1 MQHAFY
7 SWFQLSIGFFG
18 VIALFLLFFAVI
30 ALIVTRKKKLGKD
43 IKIEVKCL
51 NKIYEENKNKLLQNI
66 LEVDELKK
74 LTKEETAKLKKEKKG
89 NKANKNSKNS
99 PDSIKKRIFVLD
111 FNGDVSASCLPVF
124 REQIT
129 AVLQVALQS
138 DEIVLRLESPGGY
151 VHSYGLAASQLA
163 RIREKQIP
171 FTICVDKVAASGGYM
186 MACLADKII
195 AAPFSILGSIGVV
208 ANVPNFNRILQKNNV
223 DYLEMTAGEYKRT
236 VTMLGEVTE
245 KGRTKFQE
253 QLEETH
259 GLFKDH
265 IKKYR
270 PVVDIDSVA
279 TGEYWL
285 GTKALEHKLVDE
297 LKTSD
302 DYLVQ
307 SSEKSKIYQI
317 YSPKKESLREKLM
330 GTASLFLS
338 TAHHKKMELEKN
350 SYPLFM

>member
-7 SWFQLSIGFFG
+7 SWFQLAIGIFG
-18 VIALFLLFFAVI
+18 VIALFLIFFALI
-30 ALIVTRKKKLGKD
+30 ALLIARKKKFAKE
-43 IKIEVKCL
+43 IQIEVKCL
-51 NKIYEENKNKLLQNI
+51 NKQYKDNKNKLLQSISNP
-66 LEVDELKK
+66 EELKK
-74 LTKEETAKLKKEKKG
+74 ILKAENEKDKLKKKEEKSKKDS
-89 NKANKNSKNS
+89 NK
-99 PDSIKKRIFVLD
+99 PPEKRIFVLD
-111 FNGDVSASCLPVF
+111 FNGDVGVSCLPTF

-129 AVLQVALQS
+129 AVLQVSLPT

-151 VHSYGLAASQLA
+151 VHAYGLAASQLA
-163 RIREKQIP
+163 RIREKKIP

-186 MACLADKII
+186 MACLADKIV

-236 VTMLGEVTE
+236 LTMLGEVTA
-245 KGRTKFQE
+245 KGKAKFQD

-270 PVVDIDSVA
+270 PIVDIETVA

-285 GTKALEHKLVDE
+285 GIKALEYKLVDD

-302 DYLVQ
+302 DYLVAM
-307 SSEKSKIYQI
+307 SEHAKVYQI
-317 YSPKKESLREKLM
+317 YSPKKENLREKLM
-330 GTASLFLS
+330 GAASLFLS
-338 TAHHKKMELEKN
+338 AAHDKKIELEKTF
-350 SYPLFM
+350 PLFM